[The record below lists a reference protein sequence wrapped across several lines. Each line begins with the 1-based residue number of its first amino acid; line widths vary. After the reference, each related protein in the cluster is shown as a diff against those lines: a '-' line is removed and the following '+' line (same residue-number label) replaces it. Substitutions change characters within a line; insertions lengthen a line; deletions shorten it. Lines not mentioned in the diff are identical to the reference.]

1 MKSGRKYIFKI
12 NDTFNLNLII
22 SQAYFFRMR
31 KRQEKKEKKPNTRE
45 REREKSEHATK
56 LLPPH
61 FMDAFQHKNLSQI
74 AANSP
79 HGETRAATARR

>member
-22 SQAYFFRMR
+22 SQAYFFFNAKTSR
-31 KRQEKKEKKPNTRE
+31 KKEKKPNTT
-45 REREKSEHATK
+45 EREKSEHATK
-56 LLPPH
+56 LLLPH